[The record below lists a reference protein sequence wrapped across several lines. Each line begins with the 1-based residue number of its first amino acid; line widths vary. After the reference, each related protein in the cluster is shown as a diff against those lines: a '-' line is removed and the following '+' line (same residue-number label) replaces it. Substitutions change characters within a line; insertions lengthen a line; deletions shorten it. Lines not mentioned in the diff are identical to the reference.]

1 MFRKIVMT
9 IHQDIRA
16 GDVMNQYA
24 LESPCEQEMIAAT
37 QAMGPAL
44 CSRAAACKADKWVSE
59 YTVADFH
66 ATGCF
71 KILQTSQTDHSTP
84 GKW

>member
-1 MFRKIVMT
+1 MVMT
-9 IHQDIRA
+9 MQQDIRA

-24 LESPCEQEMIAAT
+24 LESPCAQEMIAAA

-44 CSRAAACKADKWVSE
+44 WNRAAACIADKRVTE
-59 YTVADFH
+59 DTVADFH
-66 ATGCF
+66 ATSGF
-71 KILQTSQTDHSTP
+71 KILQTSQRDHRAQ

>member
-16 GDVMNQYA
+16 GDVVNQYA

-44 CSRAAACKADKWVSE
+44 GSRAAACKANKRVSDD
-59 YTVADFH
+59 TVADFY

-71 KILQTSQTDHSTP
+71 KILQASQTDHRTP